1 MDKQIDFE
9 VIISTC
15 DKFSDLWDAHM
26 LLMEQNWK
34 DHPKAW
40 LVTDDPAERSY
51 PGATLLCAGEG
62 LEITQRLEYALQKV
76 TSEYILFT
84 LDDYFLTQ
92 PIDNAALQRAL
103 GIMEEQNLAYMRLFP
118 KTKRSMRREGAR
130 EFEEHPGYWLRSTK
144 NTNYRVS
151 LYPGL
156 WRTDFMRQ
164 TLGQTLN
171 AWQYEVALTE
181 MADRMGVRVAI
192 SNCND
197 FPFLDVIRKGKV
209 LRKASRYFKK
219 NPVYISQRETM
230 SLWDEWKLGIKTWA
244 GIILPRPVA
253 RAVKRLLIKCGMKFY
268 SPVK

>member
-26 LLMEQNWK
+26 LLMERNWK
-34 DHPKAW
+34 DHPPAW
-40 LVTDDPAERSY
+40 LVTDAPTQHSY
-51 PGATLLCAGEG
+51 PGVTFLCAGEG

-84 LDDYFLTQ
+84 LDDYFLTE

-103 GIMEEQNLAYMRLFP
+103 GIMKEQDLAYMRLFP
-118 KTKRSMRREGAR
+118 KTKCSMRREGAQ
-130 EFEEHPGYWLRSTK
+130 EVEGHPGYYLRST
-144 NTNYRVS
+144 NNANYRVS

-164 TLGQTLN
+164 TLGKTLN
-171 AWQYEVALTE
+171 AWEYEVALTE
-181 MADRMGVRVAI
+181 MADRMGARVAI

-209 LRKASRYFKK
+209 LRKARRYFKK
-219 NPVYISQRETM
+219 NPIYTSQRETM
-230 SLWDEWKLGIKTWA
+230 SLWAECQLGVKTWM
-244 GIILPRPVA
+244 GIILPRPLA
-253 RAVKRLLIKCGMKFY
+253 RVIKRLMIKCGMKFY